1 MTLKLYWAPR
11 TRAFRTLWLLEE
23 IGAPYELVRVDI
35 TAPAPEGSALRAVN
49 PMGKIPALE
58 DGDTKVAESGAIA
71 LYLAE
76 RFPEAGLAP
85 AVGDPLRGPYLH
97 WMMFTSTCLEPAMV
111 QKMTAIQLPE
121 RSAGWGSFQRV
132 MDVLEARLSQAPY
145 VLGAGFSAVD
155 VSLATDIAFGIHL
168 LKVFPDLP
176 VFTDY
181 MARCQ
186 ARPAFARAQAIEA
199 AAA

>member
-1 MTLKLYWAPR
+1 MTVKLYWAPR

-23 IGAPYELVRVDI
+23 IGAPYELERVDI
-35 TAPAPEGSALRAVN
+35 TAPAAEGSALRAVN
-49 PMGKIPALE
+49 PMGKVPALE
-58 DGDTKVAESGAIA
+58 DGGTKVAESGAIA

-85 AVGDPLRGPYLH
+85 AVGDPLRGAYLH
-97 WMMFTSTCLEPAMV
+97 WMMFSSTCLEPAMV
-111 QKMTAIQLPE
+111 QKMTALDLPE

-145 VLGAGFSAVD
+145 VLGTGFSAVD

-168 LKVFPDLP
+168 LKVFPELP

-186 ARPAFARAQAIEA
+186 ARPAFARAQAVEA